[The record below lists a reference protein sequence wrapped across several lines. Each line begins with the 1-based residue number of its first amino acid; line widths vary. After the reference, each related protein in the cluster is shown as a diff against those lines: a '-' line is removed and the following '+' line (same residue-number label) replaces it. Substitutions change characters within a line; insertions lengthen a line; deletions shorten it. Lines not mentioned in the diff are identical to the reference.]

1 MTGRSEFPAV
11 GSFRRCMSN
20 NTPNSALH
28 RLGYS
33 KEKGV
38 GGFRAAANP
47 DAIERQLADMEENKV
62 RRAYAAPLRNHRYQ
76 YDLNL

>member
-1 MTGRSEFPAV
+1 M
-11 GSFRRCMSN
+11 
-20 NTPNSALH
+20 
-28 RLGYS
+28 
-33 KEKGV
+33 